1 VTEVQKDVQVP
12 RTSDAVTLFS
22 IGFKSS
28 ILGRL
33 FVLICD
39 YRGVPGSALVGVTTP
54 AESSR
59 IRQIKLRLWPWPFSI
74 MVCYMFYKFPVIMF
88 DQIT

>member
-1 VTEVQKDVQVP
+1 MTEVQKDVQVP
-12 RTSDAVTLFS
+12 RTSDAVTLFP
-22 IGFKSS
+22 IEFKSS

-39 YRGVPGSALVGVTTP
+39 YRKVPRCTSMRVTTP

-59 IRQIKLRLWPWPFSI
+59 IRQIKLRFWPWPFSI
-74 MVCYMFYKFPVIMF
+74 MVCYMFYKSPVVMF